1 MGVSL
6 STACEPAYG
15 AVARTRT
22 PCHHSNPSDTTL
34 QDDDAQPTR
43 SQAASSPESSA
54 MAGHSKWANIKQ
66 RKGAQDKRRSKL
78 FSKVVKD
85 IMVAARLG
93 GPDPD
98 ANARLRLAIVKA
110 KAVSLPKDTL
120 SRAIKKGAGLLDGE
134 NFDEVMYEG
143 YGPGGVA
150 LLIECLTDNRNR
162 TAPEV
167 RSVFGKRGLSMA
179 ASGAAAHSFRHVGHV
194 LLEKEGA
201 DELEVLEVAMEQGG
215 EDLQETTDDQG
226 EVVFQ
231 AICEITDLESM
242 REGLEAGGFTVKEYG
257 LTWLPSVQI
266 PVEGSDAEKLLDLI
280 EALEDLDDTQN
291 VYANFEISDAEME
304 RLASS

>member
-1 MGVSL
+1 
-6 STACEPAYG
+6 
-15 AVARTRT
+15 
-22 PCHHSNPSDTTL
+22 
-34 QDDDAQPTR
+34 
-43 SQAASSPESSA
+43 

-85 IMVAARLG
+85 IMVAAGMG

-120 SRAIKKGAGLLDGE
+120 DRAIKKGAGLLGGE
-134 NFDEVMYEG
+134 APVPVMYEG

-150 LLIECLTDNRNR
+150 ILIECLTDNRKR

-167 RSVFGKRGLSMA
+167 RSVFAKRGLAMA
-179 ASGAAAHSFRHVGHV
+179 ASGAAAHSYRRVGHV

-201 DELEVLEVAMEQGG
+201 DELEILEAAMESGG
-215 EDLQETTDDQG
+215 EDLIETEDDQG
-226 EVVFQ
+226 TEVFQ
-231 AICEITDLESM
+231 AVGDVSDLEGL
-242 REGLEAGGFTVKEYG
+242 REGLEVAGFTVKEYG

-266 PVEGSDAEKLLDLI
+266 PVAGTDASKLLELI

-291 VYANFEISDAEME
+291 VYANFQISDEEME
-304 RLASS
+304 RLAGA